1 MIGCK
6 LYKISYY
13 IWRLDQVLIIKG
25 WGGEGGV
32 IYRDNLQILVPQEFG
47 IIFVAHSFFKLI
59 CLLYLQGPESVTS
72 PEVLEST
79 SAPDL
84 TTSASNK
91 PSNILK
97 NSSSSCDLKSPL
109 HDKLTE
115 KNNLKS
121 SASNEL
127 IKKNK
132 SNFKIS
138 ENAINRANAAY
149 QKMQE
154 TSPYN
159 QSVENLY
166 VKRAR
171 RVLKAHK
178 RTVTHPPSKAG
189 TEEGNEMNLS
199 DTSRVENN
207 PSKQKNTHSR
217 SHSQPSSHPV
227 GKLKYDDPL
236 FSKVR
241 NCKKAAETAIKVVDC
256 WFYNLYT
263 FLKFSLCTCYQYKIK
278 VIKLIL

>member
-1 MIGCK
+1 M
-6 LYKISYY
+6 
-13 IWRLDQVLIIKG
+13 
-25 WGGEGGV
+25 
-32 IYRDNLQILVPQEFG
+32 
-47 IIFVAHSFFKLI
+47 
-59 CLLYLQGPESVTS
+59 
-72 PEVLEST
+72 
-79 SAPDL
+79 
-84 TTSASNK
+84 SASNK

-97 NSSSSCDLKSPL
+97 NSSSSSDLKSPV
-109 HDKLTE
+109 HDQLTE

-121 SASNEL
+121 SSSHEL

-132 SNFKIS
+132 SNLKIS

-166 VKRAR
+166 LKRAR

-189 TEEGNEMNLS
+189 TEEGNEMNLN
-199 DTSRVENN
+199 DTLRVENN
-207 PSKQKNTHSR
+207 PSKHKNTHSR

-241 NCKKAAETAIKVVDC
+241 NCKKAAETAIKVGDC
-256 WFYNLYT
+256 WFYNNIYI
-263 FLKFSLCTCYQYKIK
+263 FKIFIMHLLP
-278 VIKLIL
+278 V

>member
-1 MIGCK
+1 METGSSFD
-6 LYKISYY
+6 Y
-13 IWRLDQVLIIKG
+13 QAKG

-109 HDKLTE
+109 HDQLTE

-121 SASNEL
+121 SSSNEL

-138 ENAINRANAAY
+138 ENAVNRANAAY
-149 QKMQE
+149 KKMQE

-166 VKRAR
+166 LKRAR

-178 RTVTHPPSKAG
+178 RTVTHPPSKAR

-241 NCKKAAETAIKVVDC
+241 NCKKAAETAIKVGDC
-256 WFYNLYT
+256 WFYNNIYI
-263 FLKFSLCTCYQYKIK
+263 FKIFIMHLLP
-278 VIKLIL
+278 V

>member
-1 MIGCK
+1 M
-6 LYKISYY
+6 
-13 IWRLDQVLIIKG
+13 
-25 WGGEGGV
+25 
-32 IYRDNLQILVPQEFG
+32 
-47 IIFVAHSFFKLI
+47 
-59 CLLYLQGPESVTS
+59 
-72 PEVLEST
+72 
-79 SAPDL
+79 
-84 TTSASNK
+84 SASNK

-97 NSSSSCDLKSPL
+97 NFSSSCDLKSPL
-109 HDKLTE
+109 HDQLTE

-121 SASNEL
+121 SSSNEL
-127 IKKNK
+127 IKNK
-132 SNFKIS
+132 SNLKVS
-138 ENAINRANAAY
+138 ENAVNRAKAAY

-166 VKRAR
+166 LKRAR

-189 TEEGNEMNLS
+189 TEEGNEMNLN
-199 DTSRVENN
+199 DTSRVEGN

-241 NCKKAAETAIKVVDC
+241 NCKKAAETAIKVGDC
-256 WFYNLYT
+256 WFYNDIYIYIFKIFIMHL
-263 FLKFSLCTCYQYKIK
+263 CYQYRIK
-278 VIKLIL
+278 VIKLLLIIPRIKSCFTVHSCNLMCTEGIFP

>member
-1 MIGCK
+1 M
-6 LYKISYY
+6 
-13 IWRLDQVLIIKG
+13 IIKG

-189 TEEGNEMNLS
+189 TEEGNEMNLN